1 MHTLWT
7 TLDTTSTRK
16 AITHQSLKAY
26 LKRSNYS
33 IDHAIISTRASFDAF
48 KLSYISKHCKNLQA
62 LELRGIGIIDNS
74 LVTMLPFAHQLQT
87 LSLSK
92 GIEVRVSALERVFKD
107 CHKTLK
113 NISIHNLRGP
123 GGALSYGWELSS
135 LTSVDLKAV
144 DSPILDLVSCFT
156 SMIPKIPTRLT
167 NNRQKRFHG
176 AAPNLKSLTLTNW
189 KFHPPLADMTPWVH
203 LEYLKLVDLGL
214 DSLPS
219 LPPSLKHL
227 HLDGFYHMRHA
238 PSEDGLDLPLL
249 RTLSV
254 QDSLQL
260 TALGLF
266 DILKRSNELGNLTA
280 LDLSGRLSDNGSEQ
294 YISSQSLLSLGMGR
308 LMIGDKTILAIIELY
323 PNLREVN
330 LEQTRITG
338 VGLKALVSKGI
349 KSINVDHCDDLG
361 EDAVLW
367 ARSQGVQVQ
376 HNMMR
381 PPQARRYRD
390 LLADR

>member
-1 MHTLWT
+1 
-7 TLDTTSTRK
+7 
-16 AITHQSLKAY
+16 
-26 LKRSNYS
+26 
-33 IDHAIISTRASFDAF
+33 
-48 KLSYISKHCKNLQA
+48 
-62 LELRGIGIIDNS
+62 
-74 LVTMLPFAHQLQT
+74 
-87 LSLSK
+87 
-92 GIEVRVSALERVFKD
+92 
-107 CHKTLK
+107 
-113 NISIHNLRGP
+113 
-123 GGALSYGWELSS
+123 
-135 LTSVDLKAV
+135 
-144 DSPILDLVSCFT
+144 
-156 SMIPKIPTRLT
+156 
-167 NNRQKRFHG
+167 
-176 AAPNLKSLTLTNW
+176 
-189 KFHPPLADMTPWVH
+189 
-203 LEYLKLVDLGL
+203 
-214 DSLPS
+214 
-219 LPPSLKHL
+219 
-227 HLDGFYHMRHA
+227 
-238 PSEDGLDLPLL
+238 
-249 RTLSV
+249 
-254 QDSLQL
+254 L